1 MKSKKAGWLLSF
13 LKIGLIGFGGG
24 TSLIPVIQQ
33 EMVENRKLVSKD
45 DYDSDVIVASIT
57 PGALPVEISGCI
69 GKRFAGARGML
80 LAALCIALP
89 GSLATVILLSC
100 MSVLDQSVLTQIEL
114 VAIGISA
121 FIISMLTGYIK
132 NAFKWAKEHDRLFIA
147 IGIVLGVL
155 VLNSGKSIFKVLGL
169 FGIEGSPFLSISTV
183 DILVVTFFV
192 LLFTKCKFTIP
203 KIIISTVL
211 VIPYVLCVSKAHLI
225 DNIYVLRSIQF
236 IMLGLSCYGILSDD
250 KDRKSLKKK
259 VPVKPLIKEELAWL
273 IFFVSLC
280 TPAFFVYPEFLDF
293 IGRGFVSS
301 IISFG
306 GGDAYLTVADSMF
319 VSEDA
324 TATMI
329 SDDSFYSQIVTL
341 VNVLPGSILCKTL
354 TAVGYELGFQ
364 NGGGVLRGYLVAL
377 AGFVCSIVGSCS
389 VVSLVQYFF
398 KKIENFRVFEILKN
412 WIKVIISGL
421 LGSVILSL
429 IFSSLKVTQGQSE
442 LTLIFALAELV
453 GIYIL
458 NLVLVKFTKINAGLR
473 VLISSILALIIGNII
488 I

>member
-33 EMVENRKLVSKD
+33 EMVESRKLVSKD
-45 DYDSDVIVASIT
+45 EYDSDVIVASIT

-69 GKRFAGARGML
+69 GKRFAGAKGML

-100 MSVLDQSVLTQIEL
+100 MSVLDQSILTQIEL

-132 NAFKWAKEHDRLFIA
+132 NAFKWAKKHNRLFIA
-147 IGIVLGVL
+147 IGIVLGVFF
-155 VLNSGKSIFKVLGL
+155 LNSGKSVFKVLGL

-183 DILVVTFFV
+183 DILIVTFFV
-192 LLFTKCKFTIP
+192 LFFTKCKFTIP

-211 VIPYVLCVSKAHLI
+211 VIPYILCVSKAQFI

-236 IMLGLSCYGILSDD
+236 IMLGLACYGVLSDK
-250 KDRKSLKKK
+250 KDRNNLKKK
-259 VPVKPLIKEELAWL
+259 VPVKPLIMEELAWL
-273 IFFVSLC
+273 IFFLALC
-280 TPAFFVYPEFLDF
+280 APAFFVYPEFLDF
-293 IGRGFVSS
+293 IGRGFLSS
-301 IISFG
+301 ILSFG

-319 VSEDA
+319 VADQA

-329 SDDSFYSQIVTL
+329 DSDSFYSQIVTL

-364 NGGGVLRGYLVAL
+364 NGGVFSGYLVAL

-389 VVSLVQYFF
+389 VVSLVQFLF
-398 KKIENFRVFEILKN
+398 KKIETFKVFEILKN

-442 LTLIFALAELV
+442 LVLIFALAELV